1 MNYIVTALDA
11 EARVF
16 IEHYRL
22 KRDATLPYTVYKGE
36 DTLLLITGMGKT
48 NAMMALSALLGYRLP
63 GRNDNL
69 INIGICGAPSEY
81 ALGEALLIHQLLD
94 EDRRYYPDILY
105 THTLRETS
113 LICVNS
119 PVESPLSFPV
129 DMESTGVFQAAS
141 KFFKL
146 HRMAFVKIV
155 SDHCQPD
162 TVTKEGV
169 VSLMKS
175 HLGTFDSL
183 LSSLQNVAQEQ
194 PLFSEQEFRDINL
207 WKSYFTVAQGVQ
219 LEDAFCYFRLKDPAR
234 PFPFPKTEI
243 PVSKRERS
251 VLLESFIATLTA

>member
-22 KRDATLPYTVYKGE
+22 KRDTTLPYTVYKGK
-36 DTLLLITGMGKT
+36 DILLLVTGMGKT

-81 ALGEALLIHQLLD
+81 ELGEALLIHQLID
-94 EDRRYYPDILY
+94 EHRRYYPDILY

-113 LICVNS
+113 LICVDS
-119 PVESPLSFPV
+119 PVESQLSFPV

-141 KFFKL
+141 KFFNL

-162 TVTKEGV
+162 SVTKEGV
-169 VSLMKS
+169 VALMKS
-175 HLGTFDSL
+175 HLGTLDSL
-183 LSSLQNVAQEQ
+183 LSSLQSVAQEH
-194 PLFSEQEFRDINL
+194 PLFSEEEFKAINL
-207 WKSYFTVAQGVQ
+207 WKSYFTVAQGIQ
-219 LEDAFCYFRLKDPAR
+219 LEDAVCYFRLKDSAR